1 MSRSTLE
8 PHYFDRMAAAAE
20 EKLELTAHIVP
31 GSVADIGAGGGE
43 LSRRLSERPEV
54 TDAWAIDNSI
64 DSIRRLNQ
72 IPSIHSLFG
81 STERLTEFA
90 GEHGVD
96 NIVFSSVLH
105 EVWSYAPQ
113 GLQDYAWEKALRDAV
128 DALAPGGRLIIR
140 DFVLPERPDERAV
153 LRTPGDA
160 EDAMIYDYL
169 EQTPFHDLQV
179 LDEIDEH
186 VFVGTRRTVSEA
198 LLTVNWGPRSLARES
213 QERYGLHTLDE
224 YSGCVLALSDEIS
237 RLTSVSQ
244 VQPGYIEHLSEWSCF
259 VEDGTS
265 WFPDTKALWVFEKK
279 TA

>member
-1 MSRSTLE
+1 MSRATLE
-8 PHYFDRMAAAAE
+8 PRYFERMAAAAE

-43 LSRRLSERPEV
+43 LSRQLSERPDVTEV
-54 TDAWAIDNSI
+54 WAIDNSI

-81 STERLTEFA
+81 STDRLAEIA

-96 NIVFSSVLH
+96 NVVFSSVLH
-105 EVWSYAPQ
+105 EVWSYALD
-113 GLQDYAWEKALRDAV
+113 GLRDYAWEKALRDAV

-153 LRTPGDA
+153 LQTPGDA
-160 EDAMIYDYL
+160 EDALIYDYL
-169 EQTPFHDLQV
+169 ERTPFDDLRV

-186 VFVGTRRTVSEA
+186 VFLGTRRTVSEA
-198 LLTVNWGPRSLARES
+198 LLTVNWGAGSLPRES

-224 YSGCVLALSDEIS
+224 YRDRVLALSDELIC
-237 RLTSVSQ
+237 TTAVAQ
-244 VQPGYIEHLSEWSCF
+244 VQPGYVEHLAGWRCF
-259 VEDGTS
+259 TEGLVK
-265 WFPDTKALWVFEKK
+265 WFPDTKALWVFEKRS
-279 TA
+279 